1 MSTET
6 IIFEEKYPHEKGFAA
21 HFDKAIAPLLVT
33 MEERRLRYLKISRWA
48 NVISYTVISLF
59 LYFHLSGRI
68 AEARLD
74 ADAVLPALIML
85 ALAAAPAQIVRYF
98 FEKRSKAE
106 LMPAI
111 MSFFKDAQYR
121 FDRHVPES
129 VVKEFLICPSF
140 NESKGSDCIEV
151 PGKFMSSLLTLK
163 YESGTGKNRRTVTNF
178 QGVAVLITL
187 PQPVEQPVALKI
199 DQGSVLNWAGNVG
212 TGYDRIA
219 LVDPVF
225 EKVFEVF
232 GKDQTQARA
241 VLQPDVMELFL
252 RLNFLFSNWRAD
264 IDALEKMTRE
274 VIANHNIEEVRGNLK
289 ASLMANYMGDKLL
302 LLLKSDE
309 QLFAPVSLK
318 TSCLDLSLIRAV
330 LYQINLMNELYGVLV
345 KK

>member
-1 MSTET
+1 MVEQE
-6 IIFEEKYPHEKGFAA
+6 IHFEEKYAHEKGFAA
-21 HFDKAIAPLLVT
+21 HFERFIAPLLLEL
-33 MEERRLRYLKISRWA
+33 EEKRLRYLKMARWA
-48 NVISYTVISLF
+48 NVISYTILAAVF
-59 LYFHLSGRI
+59 YFNVSGRI
-68 AEARLD
+68 TAIRLD
-74 ADAVLPALIML
+74 ADAVLPVLLLI
-85 ALAAAPAQIVRYF
+85 ALAAAPAQIVRYL

-111 MSFFKDAQYR
+111 MKFYKDAQYR
-121 FDRHVPES
+121 VDKYVPVS

-163 YESGTGKNRRTVTNF
+163 YESGTGKNRRNVVKF
-178 QGVAVLITL
+178 QGVAMLVTL
-187 PQPVEQPVALKI
+187 PKAVEQPVAVKR
-199 DQGSVLNWAGNVG
+199 DYGRWLNWANNAGS
-212 TGYDRIA
+212 GYDRIE

-232 GKDQTQARA
+232 GKDQVQARA
-241 VLQPDVMELFL
+241 ILQPDVMELFL
-252 RLNFLFSNWRAD
+252 RLNFLFSNWKAD
-264 IDALEKMTRE
+264 IDELEKMTRA
-274 VIANHNIEEVRGNLK
+274 VIANHNIEEVRDNLK

-302 LLLKSDE
+302 LMIKTDE

-345 KK
+345 KQ

>member
-1 MSTET
+1 MNAET
-6 IIFEEKYPHEKGFAA
+6 IIFEEKYPHEKGFSA
-21 HFDKAIAPLLVT
+21 HFDKAIAPLLLD
-33 MEERRLRYLKISRWA
+33 MEEKRLKFLKLYRWA
-48 NVISYTVISLF
+48 NVISYSVISVF

-74 ADAVLPALIML
+74 ADAVLPALVML
-85 ALAAAPAQIVRYF
+85 ALAAVPGQLVRYF

-111 MSFFKDAQYR
+111 MEFFKDAQYR
-121 FDRHVPES
+121 FDKHVPET
-129 VVKEFLICPSF
+129 VVREFLICPSF

-163 YESGTGKNRRTVTNF
+163 YESDSGKNRRSTIKF
-178 QGVAVLITL
+178 RGIAMLITL
-187 PQPVEQPVALKI
+187 PKPVGQQVALKI
-199 DQGSVLNWAGNVG
+199 DRGSVGNWLLNVG
-212 TGYDRIA
+212 TGYERIP

-232 GKDQTQARA
+232 GKDQVEARD

-252 RLNFLFSNWRAD
+252 RLNFLFSNWKTD
-264 IDALEKMTRE
+264 IDELEKMTRE
-274 VIANHNIEEVRGNLK
+274 VIANHNIEEVRDNLK
-289 ASLMANYMGDKLL
+289 ASLMANYKDKQLL
-302 LLLKSDE
+302 LLLKTEEDMFS
-309 QLFAPVSLK
+309 PVSLK
-318 TSCLDLSLIRAV
+318 SSCLDLGMIRAV